1 MYDKYFCLTKKKKK
15 CQFNTVKVFKS
26 FSNAL
31 KKILIYIVTDIL
43 NIDV

>member
-1 MYDKYFCLTKKKKK
+1 MYDKYFCLTKKKK
-15 CQFNTVKVFKS
+15 CQFNKIKVFKS

-31 KKILIYIVTDIL
+31 KKILKYIVTTIL